1 MNFNFLPETL
11 YSALSL
17 INLSYLYEMRLRVDY
32 PVKVN
37 YKNKIYYLSKA
48 GLTKKNNKA
57 IICNINDVEHIIG
70 VVTERS
76 LYAYND
82 RIKEGYLT
90 TKDGIRIGLCGECV
104 FDGGQIITIKNL
116 TSLNIRI
123 PHEIYN
129 CSKVI
134 FNTIYKNK
142 NVNSTLIIAPPF
154 LGKTTI
160 LKDIL
165 RKLNDK
171 NKYSILVIDERGE
184 FSSIKG
190 ENIDNIKYSN
200 KSYAFNY
207 GVRSLSPNVVITDE
221 LANEQDWLCAKNA
234 ICSGVK
240 IIASCHCDNINK
252 LMKKS
257 NFINNIFDYYV
268 VLKSNGKFGQVDK
281 IFDSELN
288 LI

>member
-1 MNFNFLPETL
+1 MDFTFLPETL

-37 YKNKIYYLSKA
+37 YKNSVYYLSNT
-48 GLTKKNNKA
+48 GLTKKNKQA
-57 IICNINDVEHIIG
+57 IICNNSDVEYIMGI
-70 VVTERS
+70 VTERS
-76 LYAYND
+76 IYAYNN

-123 PHEIYN
+123 PHEINN
-129 CSKVI
+129 CSKKI
-134 FNTIYKNK
+134 FNLIYNNK
-142 NVNSTLIIAPPF
+142 KINSTLIIAPPF

-165 RKLNDK
+165 RKLNNK
-171 NKYSILVIDERGE
+171 NNHSILVIDERGE

-221 LANEQDWLCAKNA
+221 LANEQDWLCAKNV
-234 ICSGVK
+234 ISSGVK
-240 IIASCHCDNINK
+240 IIASCHCDNINNLINK
-252 LMKKS
+252 P

-268 VLKSNGKFGQVDK
+268 VLKANGKFGQVDK

-288 LI
+288 II